1 MIMEKYRYWEILEEM
16 PEGWQIDKTAGSPC
30 PNTVF
35 ITNGKSVL
43 NGQKRALLK
52 VEVIKTVQNIEAPKE
67 LLIEHKNAESTG
79 IKFPAKTVN
88 QLARLKFK
96 EQILKDILFDLTVC
110 ELEGWDK
117 KEYINEIKKLLS
129 SIETTPKKSSNTSQ
143 QKLF

>member
-1 MIMEKYRYWEILEEM
+1 MEKYKYWEILEEM
-16 PEGWQIDKTAGSPC
+16 PDGWQIDKTAGSPC
-30 PNTVF
+30 QNTVF

-52 VEVIKTVQNIEAPKE
+52 VEAIRAVWNTEAPKE
-67 LLIEHKNAESTG
+67 LPTELKNTENTE

-129 SIETTPKKSSNTSQ
+129 SIETSPKKSNNSSQ